1 MASLFSGTN
10 QGRFTANGQNIFI
23 PCPTGADY
31 MKVYNE
37 TVSYATGAGTG
48 AEFYWQLG
56 MAQGQGTIYTKTATT
71 QALTVGQL
79 AAGAGFLFIDVTNSN
94 PGPLNNG
101 STGISA
107 ISTGTPPVVTV
118 GSTAGMVSGMTVQL
132 YNVIGA
138 PQLSGLQF
146 TIAVLSGTTFS
157 LINQSPLAVAATGGS
172 FRVIPYHP
180 LWTLQPFGSNPFQLQ
195 VVKLQDPYWYPTP
208 RVIGNISQATQAIV
222 TLLVSHTYQ
231 IGETITLHVPNVDG
245 TVFGMPELDNRQ
257 AVSIVNI
264 NQADVN
270 GYTNTITIDVDTTNI
285 GPFVF
290 PVAATQPFT
299 PAEVV
304 PMGSNTAIQ
313 IQQNQYQYTDAQDNK
328 ASRGLLLMAGASSPA
343 GVNGNVIDYVVGKS
357 FSGGL

>member
-31 MKVYNE
+31 MRVYNE

-48 AEFYWQLG
+48 AEFYYQLG

-71 QALTVGQL
+71 QALAIGQI
-79 AAGAGFLFIDVTNSN
+79 AAGAGFFNIDLTVST

-101 STGISA
+101 STAITA
-107 ISTGTPPVVTV
+107 ISTATPPVVTV
-118 GSTAGMVSGMTVQL
+118 GSTAGMSSGMTVQL
-132 YNVIGA
+132 YSIVGA

-157 LINQSPLAVAATGGS
+157 LINCPPLAVAATAGN

-208 RVIGNISQATQAIV
+208 RVITVISQATQALV
-222 TLLVSHTYQ
+222 TLAVTHSYQ
-231 IGETITLHVPNVDG
+231 IGQEITLHVPNVDG
-245 TVFGMPELDNRQ
+245 TVFGMPLLDNLQ

-264 NQADVN
+264 NQTDAN
-270 GYTNTITIDVDTTNI
+270 GSTNTITIDVDTTQM

-299 PAEVV
+299 PAQVV

-328 ASRGLLLMAGASSPA
+328 SARGLLLMAGTGSPA